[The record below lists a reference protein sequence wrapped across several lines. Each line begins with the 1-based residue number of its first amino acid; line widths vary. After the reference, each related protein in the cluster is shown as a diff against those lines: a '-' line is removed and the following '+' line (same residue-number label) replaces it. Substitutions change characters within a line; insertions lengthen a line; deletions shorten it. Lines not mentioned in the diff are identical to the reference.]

1 MKSLLTIVMAAF
13 LATSLPVNAQ
23 VPVDKTPEKTMSR
36 EEAKK
41 KLKLAK
47 KKPKKAQPNKSRNSK
62 K

>member
-13 LATSLPVNAQ
+13 LVTSMPTVAQ
-23 VPVDKTPEKTMSR
+23 IVTPEKTMSR